1 MPILKEK
8 TMSKP
13 IPKFLHNE
21 LRELIG
27 KSKVNLGDIERL
39 LALSLT
45 TKYQWTE
52 RVIQYCNVHYEAE
65 DDRTLAD
72 ILDDVYELESFR
84 QAFGEGDIER
94 CIDLIADAIDQT
106 EDTFGENRYDYCEE
120 VDRGYLDEDF
130 DHTVDSDVGTT
141 IHLNA
146 NDNSIGL
153 ELSNWQHSNNLQSR
167 TFSWLNV
174 FNWFVG
180 RRRTPLNAS
189 AHTEYLDQEE
199 RY

>member
-1 MPILKEK
+1 
-8 TMSKP
+8 MSKP

-27 KSKVNLGDIERL
+27 KAKVNLGDIERL
-39 LALSLT
+39 LALSLS

-52 RVIQYCNVHYEAE
+52 RVIQYCNVHFEAE
-65 DDRTLAD
+65 EDRSLAE
-72 ILDDVYELESFR
+72 ILDDNYELASFR
-84 QAFGEGDIER
+84 DAFATGDIDR
-94 CIDLIADAIDQT
+94 CIDLIAEAIEVNEDA
-106 EDTFGENRYDYCEE
+106 FGESRYDYGEE
-120 VDRGYLDEDF
+120 VDRDYLDEDF
-130 DHTVDSDVGTT
+130 DHTVDSDVETT
-141 IHLNA
+141 VQVGA
-146 NDNSIGL
+146 NENSTIGM
-153 ELSNWQHSNNLQSR
+153 ELSTWHSNNSLQNR

-189 AHTEYLDQEE
+189 AHTEYIDQEE

>member
-1 MPILKEK
+1 
-8 TMSKP
+8 MSKP

-27 KSKVNLGDIERL
+27 KAKGNLGDIERL

-52 RVIQYCNVHYEAE
+52 RVIQYVNVHYEAE
-65 DDRTLAD
+65 DDRSLAD
-72 ILDDVYELESFR
+72 ILDDNYELAHFR
-84 QAFGEGDIER
+84 DAFAAGDIDR
-94 CIDLIADAIDQT
+94 CIDLIAEAIEVT
-106 EDTFGENRYDYCEE
+106 EDTFGENRYDYGEE
-120 VDRGYLDEDF
+120 VDRDYLDEDF

-146 NDNSIGL
+146 NENSVIGM
-153 ELSNWQHSNNLQSR
+153 ELSTWQNNNNLQSR

-180 RRRTPLNAS
+180 RRRTPLNSS
-189 AHTEYLDQEE
+189 AHTEWLDQEE

>member
-1 MPILKEK
+1 
-8 TMSKP
+8 MSKP

-27 KSKVNLGDIERL
+27 KAKGNLGDIERL

-52 RVIQYCNVHYEAE
+52 RVIQYCNVHFEAE
-65 DDRTLAD
+65 DDRSLAD
-72 ILDDVYELESFR
+72 ILDDNYELAHFR
-84 QAFGEGDIER
+84 DAFATGDIDR
-94 CIDLIADAIDQT
+94 CIDLIAEAIEVT
-106 EDTFGENRYDYCEE
+106 EDTFGENRYDYGEE
-120 VDRGYLDEDF
+120 VDRDYLDEDF

-146 NDNSIGL
+146 NENSVIGM
-153 ELSNWQHSNNLQSR
+153 ELSTWQNNNNLQSR

-180 RRRTPLNAS
+180 RRRTPLNSS
-189 AHTEYLDQEE
+189 AHTEWLDQEE

>member
-1 MPILKEK
+1 
-8 TMSKP
+8 MSKP

-21 LRELIG
+21 LRELLG

-52 RVIQYCNVHYEAE
+52 RVIQYCNVHFEAE
-65 DDRTLAD
+65 DDRTLSE
-72 ILDDVYELESFR
+72 ILDDNYELANFR
-84 QAFGEGDIER
+84 DAFATGDIDR
-94 CIDLIADAIDQT
+94 CIDLIAEAIEVT
-106 EDTFGENRYDYCEE
+106 EDTFGENRYDYGEE
-120 VDRGYLDEDF
+120 VDRDYLDEDF

-146 NDNSIGL
+146 NENSVIGT
-153 ELSNWQHSNNLQSR
+153 ELVSWRERSPIQNR

-189 AHTEYLDQEE
+189 AHTEYIEQEE